1 MSDRGIWYMM
11 WMWCINMSMN
21 KRKRRDQLERNGC
34 LKQPDQKSPETN
46 LLLTDH
52 CRSSASST
60 GWHGD
65 LDRHPRLHRP
75 GWNTHLP
82 GCTGVWAKPPGR
94 SRRRW
99 PAPSPGRSPCLSW
112 RRSYEHPQ
120 HPPRT
125 RSNSLTWKPITG
137 PPWLSPGRA
146 PPPGSTCRAPDHLGG
161 RGRGGLEETL
171 LQALAVALQLLQHH
185 FGQEVRGQ
193 ERYPALIH
201 CRRNL
206 DLFFTRG
213 VMKVRRNFKLKNKI
227 RRRIYNWIFSLQP
240 SLLTNVHCKTT
251 AGSVI
256 SSFTYCLST
265 CFRYISILPVIPVTV
280 HLSPQEAIETRHPQ
294 DTRHPPPPIPKVAA
308 DLQTDLTL
316 YKLVL
321 KQQHTHT
328 RVSTSFKELM
338 YMTQHQKAKKSNAL
352 TTVVV
357 SESRCCVNL
366 LKHLE

>member
-1 MSDRGIWYMM
+1 M
-11 WMWCINMSMN
+11 WMWSINMSMN

-52 CRSSASST
+52 YRSSASST

-193 ERYPALIH
+193 ERYQALIH
-201 CRRNL
+201 CRRKFRFGFYKGCHESENKFQVEKQNQKK
-206 DLFFTRG
+206 DL
-213 VMKVRRNFKLKNKI
+213 
-227 RRRIYNWIFSLQP
+227 
-240 SLLTNVHCKTT
+240 
-251 AGSVI
+251 
-256 SSFTYCLST
+256 
-265 CFRYISILPVIPVTV
+265 
-280 HLSPQEAIETRHPQ
+280 
-294 DTRHPPPPIPKVAA
+294 
-308 DLQTDLTL
+308 
-316 YKLVL
+316 
-321 KQQHTHT
+321 
-328 RVSTSFKELM
+328 
-338 YMTQHQKAKKSNAL
+338 
-352 TTVVV
+352 
-357 SESRCCVNL
+357 
-366 LKHLE
+366 

>member
-1 MSDRGIWYMM
+1 M
-11 WMWCINMSMN
+11 
-21 KRKRRDQLERNGC
+21 
-34 LKQPDQKSPETN
+34 
-46 LLLTDH
+46 
-52 CRSSASST
+52 
-60 GWHGD
+60 
-65 LDRHPRLHRP
+65 
-75 GWNTHLP
+75 
-82 GCTGVWAKPPGR
+82 
-94 SRRRW
+94 
-99 PAPSPGRSPCLSW
+99 
-112 RRSYEHPQ
+112 
-120 HPPRT
+120 
-125 RSNSLTWKPITG
+125 
-137 PPWLSPGRA
+137 
-146 PPPGSTCRAPDHLGG
+146 
-161 RGRGGLEETL
+161 
-171 LQALAVALQLLQHH
+171 
-185 FGQEVRGQ
+185 
-193 ERYPALIH
+193 
-201 CRRNL
+201 
-206 DLFFTRG
+206 
-213 VMKVRRNFKLKNKI
+213 
-227 RRRIYNWIFSLQP
+227 
-240 SLLTNVHCKTT
+240 
-251 AGSVI
+251 I